1 MFEPR
6 RQSVFVGPDQLDMA
20 FAMVTAPWDAS
31 RWRRLIDVDRRALKG
46 PGTEPSWT
54 LSNHDVVREATRLGG
69 GILGRK
75 RAVAAVLLVLG
86 LPGQVFLYQGEE
98 LGLEE
103 AYVPEAQRQD
113 PVFFHSGGRQAG
125 RDGCR
130 VPMPWL
136 RGQPNAG
143 FSTAPTWLPQPPGW
157 DRLAVDAQL
166 ASSSSVLRRYMRALS
181 LRRRLAERLPDRL
194 EWCPTP
200 DGVLMFRRGPLA
212 VACNFGPRPVDLEI
226 GAHLLLSS
234 DPLVRHV
241 SGRLKLPPSSAA
253 WLDASL
259 R

>member
-1 MFEPR
+1 
-6 RQSVFVGPDQLDMA
+6 MA
-20 FAMVTAPWDAS
+20 FAMVTAPWDAT
-31 RWRRLIDVDRRALKG
+31 RWRRLIDTDRRALRG
-46 PGTEPSWT
+46 PGIEPSWT
-54 LSNHDVVREATRLGG
+54 LSNHDVIREATRFGG

-75 RAVAAVLLVLG
+75 RAVAAMLFVLG

-103 AYVPEAQRQD
+103 AFVPEDRRQD
-113 PVFFHSGGRQAG
+113 PVFFHSSGRQAG

-143 FSTAPTWLPQPPGW
+143 FSTAPTWLPEPEGW

-166 ASSSSVLRRYMRALS
+166 ASAGSVLHRYMRALS
-181 LRRRLAERLPDRL
+181 LRRQLAARLPDRL
-194 EWCPTP
+194 EWCPAP
-200 DGVLMFRRGPLA
+200 DGVLTFRRGPLF
-212 VACNFGPRPVDLEI
+212 VACNFGARQVELEI
-226 GAHLLLSS
+226 GGRLLMAG
-234 DPLVRHV
+234 DRLVRHV

-253 WLDASL
+253 WLDASP